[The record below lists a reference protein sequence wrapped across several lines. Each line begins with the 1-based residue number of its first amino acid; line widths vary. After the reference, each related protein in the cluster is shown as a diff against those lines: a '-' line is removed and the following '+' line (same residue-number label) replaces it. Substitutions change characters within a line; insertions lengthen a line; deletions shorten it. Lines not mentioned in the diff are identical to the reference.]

1 MRDGVWREEVTEIS
15 LEAAPDSG
23 NGGGGGLTILR
34 GP

>member
-23 NGGGGGLTILR
+23 NGGGGLTILR